1 MIKSVA
7 NEMLEDHR
15 KIVDRYLCAKQLVI
29 KKGFAKE
36 IDWQDEIQLSK
47 IDEAYFLREAAWV
60 VLSSGMREYVIRKK
74 FPEISGAFYWWQS
87 SKQIV
92 ENHEKCKKHALKV
105 FCNHKKINAIIEIAE
120 IILKNGF
127 NSIKSH
133 IKESG
138 VEFIQT
144 MPFMGPATSYHLAK
158 NIGLDVVKPD
168 RHLLRVA
175 DSTGFNNP
183 HDLCEAI
190 SKAVGDR
197 ISVIDLVIW
206 RFATLNPKY
215 TEYFSLT
222 L

>member
-1 MIKSVA
+1 MIKSKA
-7 NEMLEDHR
+7 NKMLADR
-15 KIVDRYLCAKQLVI
+15 LKIVDRYLCAKEIVI

-36 IDWQDEIQLSK
+36 IDWQNEIQLSK
-47 IDEAYFLREAAWV
+47 INEAYFLKEAAWV

-74 FPEISGAFYWWQS
+74 FPDISSAFYFWQS
-87 SKQIV
+87 SKLIV
-92 ENHEKCKKHALKV
+92 KNREKCKKHALEV
-105 FCNHKKINAIIEIAE
+105 FCHQKKINAIVEIAE

-127 NSIKSH
+127 NSIKSY
-133 IKESG
+133 IQKSG

-183 HDLCEAI
+183 HALCETI
-190 SKAVGDR
+190 SEVVGDR

-215 TEYFSLT
+215 TEYFS
-222 L
+222 